1 MGVGGVSD
9 QLFPR
14 EPRRMKQPRKDALR
28 EALARASNTIIGL
41 QETMVQMDTQLQ
53 YAREQTQRFAA
64 ELHQA
69 KRTKPIWRK

>member
-1 MGVGGVSD
+1 MTD

-14 EPRRMKQPRKDALR
+14 QPRRMKQPRKAALYDQ
-28 EALARASNTIIGL
+28 LASAASTIIGQ
-41 QETMVQMDTQLQ
+41 QETMAQMDTQLQ
-53 YAREQTQRFAA
+53 YAREETQRFAA

>member
-1 MGVGGVSD
+1 MTD

-14 EPRRMKQPRKDALR
+14 EPRRMKRPRKATLY
-28 EALARASNTIIGL
+28 EQLANAANTIIGQ
-41 QETMVQMDTQLQ
+41 QETMVQMDAQLQ
-53 YAREQTQRFAA
+53 YAREHAQRLAA

>member
-1 MGVGGVSD
+1 MTD

-14 EPRRMKQPRKDALR
+14 QPRRMKRPRKATLY
-28 EALARASNTIIGL
+28 EQLARAADTITGL
-41 QETMVQMDTQLQ
+41 REEMVHMDTQLQ
-53 YAREQTQRFAA
+53 YAREETQRFAA